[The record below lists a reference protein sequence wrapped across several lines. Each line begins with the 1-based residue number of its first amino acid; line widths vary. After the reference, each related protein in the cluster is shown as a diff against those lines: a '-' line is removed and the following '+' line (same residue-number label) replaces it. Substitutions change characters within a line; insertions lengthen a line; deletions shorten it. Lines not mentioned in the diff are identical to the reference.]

1 MCLEFRTTESGVVK
15 TLSLKIKNIALSLCM
30 LIFVFGWLTV
40 YFVTFNF
47 ATLFRYVYLI
57 CPACV
62 MINNTGL
69 SQPSLFLSYFN
80 KEHLLRLCIMATN
93 NLIWII
99 FTILWEKNIRQ
110 FYSLSGF
117 SWKQSPNWSYTN
129 TRKGCTLWKMKCIN
143 LYICLIRVNRKG
155 DGILTMN
162 GK

>member
-40 YFVTFNF
+40 YFVAFNF

-57 CPACV
+57 CPV

>member
-40 YFVTFNF
+40 YFVAFNF

-99 FTILWEKNIRQ
+99 FTILWEKNISGN
-110 FYSLSGF
+110 FTASPDSLENKALIGRIR
-117 SWKQSPNWSYTN
+117 
-129 TRKGCTLWKMKCIN
+129 TRERDVRYGRWNASICIS
-143 LYICLIRVNRKG
+143 VW
-155 DGILTMN
+155 
-162 GK
+162 